1 MAILA
6 AELEKLE
13 NEPLALHS
21 HSDQQARS
29 QVLPSEF
36 TNLISRYKVGIMGE
50 TQTKECDCLFKVH
63 TLKLLIKLRDL
74 SFSNSLEIAEQP
86 PQF

>member
-1 MAILA
+1 MAEAGSPAESLVLV
-6 AELEKLE
+6 AELEMLAC
-13 NEPLALHS
+13 EPLAPLS

-50 TQTKECDCLFKVH
+50 TQTEECDCLF
-63 TLKLLIKLRDL
+63 
-74 SFSNSLEIAEQP
+74 
-86 PQF
+86 